1 MKTRPRMIKRTP
13 PTFAA
18 RTTPLLR
25 FSPTAWAKLLF
36 LREAGETEIGG
47 FGISRR
53 DALLDVND
61 LVLIPQTTTAVS
73 VEFDDL
79 AVATFFEEQVGHGR
93 QPEEFARIW
102 VHTHPGDCPLP
113 SATDEATFARV
124 FGACDWAVMLILARG
139 GASSC
144 RLAWNVGPQGAM
156 EIPVTVDYSQSFTGS
171 DQAAWQAEYD
181 RCVQPHDAWS
191 VEFDFWPCPS
201 RPPFVRRPQPGIR
214 SQPSPPSGNPLHVD

>member
-93 QPEEFARIW
+93 QPAEFARIW

-124 FGACDWAVMLILARG
+124 FGACDWAVMLILARRSKLLSTGLECRSAG
-139 GASSC
+139 GHGDPRHRRLFAVVHWQRSG
-144 RLAWNVGPQGAM
+144 RLAGR
-156 EIPVTVDYSQSFTGS
+156 I
-171 DQAAWQAEYD
+171 
-181 RCVQPHDAWS
+181 
-191 VEFDFWPCPS
+191 
-201 RPPFVRRPQPGIR
+201 
-214 SQPSPPSGNPLHVD
+214 